1 MKFLSLT
8 ILTGLVILAAAIPAQ
23 AQVIHRAHAGGP
35 DACESLGL
43 PIGCNA
49 NFSLVA
55 LEMANGRIKGEFT
68 DRLGGGDGFH
78 AVIDCLVVDGQD
90 AWVSGEI
97 THGSLADLDLTGF
110 PVWAQVVD
118 NGTSQ
123 NDDPDRI
130 SFSFIGE
137 STPCTDKPD
146 EGTFPVPQGQVRV
159 E

>member
-1 MKFLSLT
+1 MKMIKLFLVSVFFIFAST
-8 ILTGLVILAAAIPAQ
+8 AQ

-35 DACESLGL
+35 DICESQDN

-55 LEMANGRIKGEFT
+55 LEMANGRIKGQFT
-68 DRLGGGDGFH
+68 DQFGGGDGFH

-90 AWVSGEI
+90 AWVSGWV
-97 THGSLADLDLTGF
+97 TSGSLSDLDLEGF

-118 NGTSQ
+118 MGTSQ
-123 NDDPDRI
+123 NDTPDRI
-130 SFSFIGE
+130 SFSFIG
-137 STPCTDKPD
+137 SFIPCTEKPQG
-146 EGTFPVPQGQVRV
+146 GTFAVPQGQVRV

>member
-1 MKFLSLT
+1 MEEGGYLL
-8 ILTGLVILAAAIPAQ
+8 ILAAAIPAQ
-23 AQVIHRAHAGGP
+23 TQVIHRAHAGGP

-90 AWVSGEI
+90 AWASGWV
-97 THGSLADLDLTGF
+97 THGSIAGADLEDF
-110 PVWAQVVD
+110 PVWVQVVD
-118 NGTSQ
+118 MGTSH
-123 NDDPDRI
+123 NDTPDRI
-130 SFSFIGE
+130 SFSFIGDP
-137 STPCTDKPD
+137 TPCTDKPD
-146 EGTFPVPQGQVRV
+146 FGTFPVPQGQVKV